1 MFPLNQRN
9 MSTGTLVALMLAA
22 GSAALSF
29 QATQTNSPTVIAT
42 VISTAISTPVTTTLV
57 TTLVPRTQFITIDPI
72 TLPDETVAAKTITL
86 DIPECSPTIMP
97 DSNGYVPPGN
107 CNAQYNYYP
116 SFAAA
121 LVAALFFGAVTSVH
135 IAEGIKYKKVSLLNN
150 CWNLN

>member
-1 MFPLNQRN
+1 MFFYYQKNR
-9 MSTGTLVALMLAA
+9 STSVLVALMLAA

-29 QATQTNSPTVIAT
+29 QATQTDAPTVLPTHI
-42 VISTAISTPVTTTLV
+42 TTFV
-57 TTLVPRTQFITIDPI
+57 TTLVPRTQFVTIDPI

-86 DIPECSPTIMP
+86 DIPECSPTIAP

-121 LVAALFFGAVTSVH
+121 LVVTIFFGVVTFVH
-135 IAEGIKYKKVSLLNN
+135 IAEGIKYKKVSPLNK
-150 CWNLN
+150 CWNFS

>member
-1 MFPLNQRN
+1 MFLLNHKNR
-9 MSTGTLVALMLAA
+9 STGILIALMSAA

-29 QATQTNSPTVIAT
+29 QAAQTHAPTILAT
-42 VISTAISTPVTTTLV
+42 VVSTAISTPVTTTLV

-86 DIPECSPTIMP
+86 DIPECSPTIIP

-121 LVAALFFGAVTSVH
+121 LVASIFFGVVTFVH
-135 IAEGIKYKKVSLLNN
+135 IAEGIKYKKVSLPNN